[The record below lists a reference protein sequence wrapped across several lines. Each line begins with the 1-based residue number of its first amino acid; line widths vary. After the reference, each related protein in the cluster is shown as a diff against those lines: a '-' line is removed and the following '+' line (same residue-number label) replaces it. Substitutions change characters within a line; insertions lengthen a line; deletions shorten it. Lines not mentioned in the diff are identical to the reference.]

1 MIFKYRFVG
10 SPFFMDNNT
19 KLRISDVFPVGDG
32 FVGIEL
38 LELDSLDSF
47 IFKHMK
53 DSKATFQHSTRNG
66 LVNLRIV
73 DINRDKKIIVFEYCD

>member
-38 LELDSLDSF
+38 LKLDSLDNF

-53 DSKATFQHSTRNG
+53 DSKVTFQHSTRNG

-73 DINRDKKIIVFEYCD
+73 DIHIDKKVLVFEYL